1 MRKQVT
7 LADGR
12 RGCDVVFKRAKIEAE
27 KSDCRETRLRE
38 NRIESTYLLTTFSR
52 LKPETDIIAT
62 YL

>member
-12 RGCDVVFKRAKIEAE
+12 REEYDVVFKRKQ
-27 KSDCRETRLRE
+27 SDCRETRLRE
-38 NRIESTYLLTTFSR
+38 KDDTLRIESTYLLTTFSR